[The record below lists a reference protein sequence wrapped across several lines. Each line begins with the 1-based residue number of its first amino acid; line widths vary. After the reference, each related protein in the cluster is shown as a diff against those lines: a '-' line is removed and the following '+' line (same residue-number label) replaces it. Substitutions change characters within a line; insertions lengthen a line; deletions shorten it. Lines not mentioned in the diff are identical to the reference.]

1 MTDIKDTVA
10 PLRVT
15 VRIPKSSG
23 PETPDARTA
32 ATDRGRHSHRLRPI
46 EGVDA
51 ERTTENEAIRVLIAY
66 ADSFARTGLHSLLD
80 AERDIAVVGGA
91 ADGAEAIAMARQFEP
106 DVLLVDISLPVIDGV
121 EVTRQLAVEGGT
133 RARVLVLSSSE
144 QDDEVLSSLRA
155 GASGF
160 LLNDIEPA
168 ELSRAVRTAAAGDA
182 VLSPR
187 VARQVIHELA
197 SRPDPRLPAPS
208 QLEELTPREREVM
221 ALVATGLSN
230 EEIAEYLV
238 VTRATA
244 KTHVSRALGKLRVR
258 GRAQL
263 VTLAYESG
271 LVLPKKTAAARSTIV
286 ASKLAA

>member
-1 MTDIKDTVA
+1 MTGIKDTVA
-10 PLRVT
+10 PLR
-15 VRIPKSSG
+15 IPNSSG
-23 PETPDARTA
+23 PETPDTRTA
-32 ATDRGRHSHRLRPI
+32 ATDRGHQSHSLRPI

-51 ERTTENEAIRVLIAY
+51 ERTTENDAIRVLIAY
-66 ADSFARTGLHSLLD
+66 ADNFARTGLHSLLD

-121 EVTRQLAVEGGT
+121 EVTRQLAGEGGA

-144 QDDEVLSSLRA
+144 QGDEVLSSLRA

-168 ELSRAVRTAAAGDA
+168 DLSRAIRTAADGDA

-197 SRPDPRLPAPS
+197 SRPDPLLPAPS

-230 EEIAEYLV
+230 EEIASYLV

-244 KTHVSRALGKLRVR
+244 KTHVSRALGKLRVH